1 MKVKD
6 LVNQHQTFVGKIYVY
21 CEEVGYNLEFDMN
34 NNDDE
39 EILSN
44 AEVIKHEFDNGAL
57 YIKIK

>member
-6 LVNQHQTFVGKIYVY
+6 LVNQYQTFTGKIYVY
-21 CEEVGYNLEFDMN
+21 CEEVGYNLEFDMWN
-34 NNDDE
+34 DDDE

-44 AEVIKHEFDNGAL
+44 SEVIEYEFYCNNL

>member
-6 LVNQHQTFVGKIYVY
+6 LVNQYQTFAGKIYVY
-21 CEEVGYNLEFDMN
+21 CEVECSLEFDMDDN
-34 NNDDE
+34 NDE

-44 AEVIKHEFDNGAL
+44 AEVIEYQFYNGAL